1 MTQGASARRKPIA
14 SDNGDLTQSNRFLDQ
29 VAIVVGG
36 AHGIGKAIGSRL
48 AHEGAHVVIAD
59 IDEAALEST
68 ASEITNTRGR
78 IETCVCDATQQVDI
92 NKVVNRAIHA
102 FGQID
107 ILMYI
112 AGICIPAPFIETD
125 ESLWDSTLNVN
136 LKGAFLAARAV
147 VPHMLERRFG
157 RLIFMS
163 STNSQNGEEL
173 QAPYNASKAGIYLL
187 AKTLAREL
195 GRFGITSNAVG
206 PGFVRTRLTEPF
218 LQNHEFMKKYE
229 TGNVIPIGR
238 FAEPEEIAGPAA
250 FLASSD
256 AAYVNGVLLLV
267 DGGLLA

>member
-1 MTQGASARRKPIA
+1 MTQGRSVRHNPI
-14 SDNGDLTQSNRFLDQ
+14 SSGVSDLTQSHRFLSQ
-29 VAIVVGG
+29 VAIVIGG

-48 AHEGAHVVIAD
+48 AHEGAHVVLAD

-68 ASEITNTRGR
+68 ARELANTRGR
-78 IETCVCDATQQVDI
+78 IETCVCDVTQQVDI
-92 NKVVNRAIHA
+92 NKLANQAIYS

-107 ILMYI
+107 ILMYV
-112 AGICIPAPFIETD
+112 AGICIGVPFVETD
-125 ESLWDSTLNVN
+125 EALWDNTMNIN

-147 VPHMLERRFG
+147 VPHMIERRFG
-157 RLIFMS
+157 KLVFMA

-229 TGNVIPIGR
+229 TGNVIPLGR
-238 FAEPEEIAGPAA
+238 IAEPEDIAGPAT

-256 AAYVNGVLLLV
+256 AAYINGVLLLV

>member
-1 MTQGASARRKPIA
+1 MTQGASAQRNKIV
-14 SDNGDLTQSNRFLDQ
+14 SDNGALTQSNRFLGQ

-48 AHEGAHVVIAD
+48 AQEGAHLVMAD
-59 IDEAALEST
+59 IDEAALELT
-68 ASEITNTRGR
+68 AREIRNNQGR
-78 IETCVCDATQQVDI
+78 IETCVCDATQPADI
-92 NKVVNRAIHA
+92 DKVVSRAIQT

-112 AGICIPAPFIETD
+112 AGICIPAPFLETD
-125 ESLWDSTLNVN
+125 ESLWDSTMNVN
-136 LKGAFLAARAV
+136 VKGAFLAARAV

-157 RLIFMS
+157 RLVFMS

-173 QAPYNASKAGIYLL
+173 QAPYNASKASIYLL

-195 GRFGITSNAVG
+195 GRFGITSNALG

-229 TGNVIPIGR
+229 TGNVIPVGR

-256 AAYVNGVLLLV
+256 ATYVNGVLLLV